1 MKTFAEK
8 IIDSMVDENGH
19 CGERGLSHKQFDILK
34 QNLHITDTKER
45 GGWHGTYSGISFSED
60 IWEGTIGRYEVKLS
74 CYHHFNDRCT
84 VVNID
89 KWIDELP
96 DFELSEYVGEVKSRI
111 EREVTYIGESSY
123 ERKAYTYGWETVY
136 IYKFIDED
144 GNLLIWKTTAVFGYW
159 FKDDEGQDEWSCF
172 KPGDILKLR
181 GTVKAHDEYRGTKQ
195 TVLNRCKVIV

>member
-19 CGERGLSHKQFDILK
+19 CGERGLSQKQFDILS
-34 QNLHITDTKER
+34 QHLRIVETKER
-45 GGWHGTYSGISFSED
+45 GGWRGTYSRIGFSED
-60 IWEGTIGRYEVKLS
+60 ILEGTIGRYEVKLS
-74 CYHHFNDRCT
+74 CYYHFNRRCT

-96 DFELSEYVGEVKSRI
+96 DFELSEHVGEIKARI
-111 EREVTYIGESSY
+111 ERVVTYIGESSY
-123 ERKAYTYGWETVY
+123 EREAYTYGWETVY

-144 GNLLIWKTTAVFGYW
+144 GNLLVWKTTAVFGYW
-159 FKDDEGQDEWSCF
+159 DENEDWNCYE
-172 KPGDILKLR
+172 PGDTLKLR

-195 TVLNRCKVIV
+195 TVLNRCKVIG